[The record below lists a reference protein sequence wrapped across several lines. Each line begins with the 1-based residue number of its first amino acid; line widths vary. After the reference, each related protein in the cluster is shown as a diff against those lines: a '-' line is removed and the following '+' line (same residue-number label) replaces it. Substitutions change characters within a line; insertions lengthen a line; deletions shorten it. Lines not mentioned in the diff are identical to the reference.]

1 MVKCV
6 VFDFDGTLVDSNSI
20 KREAFF
26 EIAQPWDPSRSIVD
40 DVLVRWPE
48 ANRSEKARRIAEGLI
63 HQGLLPTDASIED
76 WSTRLAEDYTARC
89 ETAIARCPVMPG
101 ADEMLTEL
109 SGMELQL
116 FVNSATPLKPLQRL
130 LSLRNWDNIFQAAY
144 GAEDPKA
151 DNLIQ
156 IARQTGAT
164 PGEIVHVGDQL
175 DDQRGAE
182 QSGCHFIAML
192 ADRAASSITDAALF
206 IEDLRQLPP
215 LLKRIFGEAL

>member
-1 MVKCV
+1 
-6 VFDFDGTLVDSNSI
+6 
-20 KREAFF
+20 
-26 EIAQPWDPSRSIVD
+26 
-40 DVLVRWPE
+40 
-48 ANRSEKARRIAEGLI
+48 
-63 HQGLLPTDASIED
+63 
-76 WSTRLAEDYTARC
+76 
-89 ETAIARCPVMPG
+89 
-101 ADEMLTEL
+101 
-109 SGMELQL
+109 
-116 FVNSATPLKPLQRL
+116 

-175 DDQRGAE
+175 DDQRGAK
-182 QSGCHFIAML
+182 QSGCRFIAML
-192 ADRAASSITDAALF
+192 ADRAASSITDEALF